1 MRRLA
6 AAALGALA
14 AANPPGPDI
23 FKRQRI
29 HDCGAATFR
38 AVAEPRGA
46 FKMRFLCAQRR
57 SRACSWTSQRE
68 FRGSPDQRGDRAGD
82 VARRGSVD
90 GLGRA
95 VRRVARDC
103 EGPQHRR
110 ARSRQGRGQRV
121 RVGPPASKTSR
132 RDEVR
137 LDRCLNESRRRRGRD
152 VDIPWRRVAAT
163 PRPRRDFS
171 VTTGA
176 LPQVRGGQDV
186 REPAQPRR

>member
-57 SRACSWTSQRE
+57 SRACSWTNLGENSAPTYRPE
-68 FRGSPDQRGDRAGD
+68 RGTPAQATASCP
-82 VARRGSVD
+82 
-90 GLGRA
+90 LGNSS
-95 VRRVARDC
+95 
-103 EGPQHRR
+103 
-110 ARSRQGRGQRV
+110 RSG
-121 RVGPPASKTSR
+121 T
-132 RDEVR
+132 
-137 LDRCLNESRRRRGRD
+137 RRRRIRC
-152 VDIPWRRVAAT
+152 
-163 PRPRRDFS
+163 
-171 VTTGA
+171 
-176 LPQVRGGQDV
+176 
-186 REPAQPRR
+186 